1 MKTHLKLIAVLFLAG
16 FALLGQSCA
25 EEEFPPRPG
34 PAFPADVTN
43 RYALLLQEQLQ
54 ADGAAYDRYT
64 EVLSDRT
71 PVYEEVRFA
80 THSAYGLCYII
91 PYCSPS
97 GPTIEG
103 AVYLPARATCA
114 EDGTVTFDGSLGTP
128 IDIDAPTINRDIP
141 FTERYTYS
149 MPFKHLQDKG
159 WNVDPELLL
168 YAELLDNKILPLSPE
183 DFPDGFIHT
192 KATVNILEICMR
204 YESEYVGGRTDAV
217 IGMHPDLLIRV
228 IEESLKRLGIRD
240 LDNPCQH
247 RFLTMIISI
256 PENKLP
262 SYSVNVFIDQL
273 MFEIRQALIVQGF
286 ELSIQYTFEFKPY
299 TVSGGS
305 STGESGGTGGSSGG
319 RGSGASTPTQPS
331 SFKEPLK
338 DNSAMSKQIQQES
351 VELWESL
358 SSIKDTTL
366 GINTYISFK
375 TYLDEV
381 AKDPK
386 DEHATLLID
395 YEDEDHTR
403 VLTEVFHGTEDNVIQ
418 TYSSNYVAAQVHN
431 HPNGSPPSAQD
442 LLFTAEMMRE
452 ENNYQATF
460 VYNHED
466 KSYYSLYAYEPEA
479 GGNLYQALKNE
490 IDPVTHDFK
499 SGGECDKILKTM
511 ESTYKNFSSEIM
523 QIYRLCAVIEEFG
536 KGIAVTKY
544 NPETKKNEVYRVE
557 KGKDKKGNVVY
568 APLICK

>member
-103 AVYLPARATCA
+103 AVYLPAGATCA

-204 YESEYVGGRTDAV
+204 YESEYVG
-217 IGMHPDLLIRV
+217 
-228 IEESLKRLGIRD
+228 
-240 LDNPCQH
+240 
-247 RFLTMIISI
+247 
-256 PENKLP
+256 
-262 SYSVNVFIDQL
+262 
-273 MFEIRQALIVQGF
+273 
-286 ELSIQYTFEFKPY
+286 
-299 TVSGGS
+299 
-305 STGESGGTGGSSGG
+305 
-319 RGSGASTPTQPS
+319 
-331 SFKEPLK
+331 
-338 DNSAMSKQIQQES
+338 
-351 VELWESL
+351 
-358 SSIKDTTL
+358 
-366 GINTYISFK
+366 
-375 TYLDEV
+375 
-381 AKDPK
+381 
-386 DEHATLLID
+386 
-395 YEDEDHTR
+395 
-403 VLTEVFHGTEDNVIQ
+403 
-418 TYSSNYVAAQVHN
+418 
-431 HPNGSPPSAQD
+431 
-442 LLFTAEMMRE
+442 
-452 ENNYQATF
+452 
-460 VYNHED
+460 
-466 KSYYSLYAYEPEA
+466 
-479 GGNLYQALKNE
+479 
-490 IDPVTHDFK
+490 
-499 SGGECDKILKTM
+499 
-511 ESTYKNFSSEIM
+511 
-523 QIYRLCAVIEEFG
+523 
-536 KGIAVTKY
+536 
-544 NPETKKNEVYRVE
+544 
-557 KGKDKKGNVVY
+557 
-568 APLICK
+568 

>member
-1 MKTHLKLIAVLFLAG
+1 MLHHPVLLPVRSDHRRCRLPSCRSYLCRRRHGHLRRLPRNTHRHR
-16 FALLGQSCA
+16 
-25 EEEFPPRPG
+25 RP
-34 PAFPADVTN
+34 D
-43 RYALLLQEQLQ
+43 
-54 ADGAAYDRYT
+54 
-64 EVLSDRT
+64 
-71 PVYEEVRFA
+71 
-80 THSAYGLCYII
+80 
-91 PYCSPS
+91 
-97 GPTIEG
+97 
-103 AVYLPARATCA
+103 
-114 EDGTVTFDGSLGTP
+114 
-128 IDIDAPTINRDIP
+128 
-141 FTERYTYS
+141 TYS

-351 VELWESL
+351 VELQYMIFRES
-358 SSIKDTTL
+358 
-366 GINTYISFK
+366 
-375 TYLDEV
+375 
-381 AKDPK
+381 
-386 DEHATLLID
+386 
-395 YEDEDHTR
+395 
-403 VLTEVFHGTEDNVIQ
+403 
-418 TYSSNYVAAQVHN
+418 
-431 HPNGSPPSAQD
+431 
-442 LLFTAEMMRE
+442 
-452 ENNYQATF
+452 
-460 VYNHED
+460 D
-466 KSYYSLYAYEPEA
+466 KA
-479 GGNLYQALKNE
+479 
-490 IDPVTHDFK
+490 
-499 SGGECDKILKTM
+499 
-511 ESTYKNFSSEIM
+511 
-523 QIYRLCAVIEEFG
+523 
-536 KGIAVTKY
+536 
-544 NPETKKNEVYRVE
+544 
-557 KGKDKKGNVVY
+557 
-568 APLICK
+568 

>member
-103 AVYLPARATCA
+103 AVYLPAGATCA

-305 STGESGGTGGSSGG
+305 STGESGGI
-319 RGSGASTPTQPS
+319 R
-331 SFKEPLK
+331 
-338 DNSAMSKQIQQES
+338 
-351 VELWESL
+351 
-358 SSIKDTTL
+358 
-366 GINTYISFK
+366 
-375 TYLDEV
+375 
-381 AKDPK
+381 
-386 DEHATLLID
+386 
-395 YEDEDHTR
+395 R
-403 VLTEVFHGTEDNVIQ
+403 
-418 TYSSNYVAAQVHN
+418 
-431 HPNGSPPSAQD
+431 
-442 LLFTAEMMRE
+442 
-452 ENNYQATF
+452 
-460 VYNHED
+460 
-466 KSYYSLYAYEPEA
+466 
-479 GGNLYQALKNE
+479 
-490 IDPVTHDFK
+490 
-499 SGGECDKILKTM
+499 
-511 ESTYKNFSSEIM
+511 
-523 QIYRLCAVIEEFG
+523 
-536 KGIAVTKY
+536 
-544 NPETKKNEVYRVE
+544 
-557 KGKDKKGNVVY
+557 
-568 APLICK
+568 

>member
-91 PYCSPS
+91 PYCSPVRS
-97 GPTIEG
+97 DHRRCRLPSCRSYLCRRRHGHLRRLPRNTHRHRRPRQSTVTYPSPNATPTPCPLNI
-103 AVYLPARATCA
+103 YRTK
-114 EDGTVTFDGSLGTP
+114 DGTSTP
-128 IDIDAPTINRDIP
+128 NCSSTPNCWT
-141 FTERYTYS
+141 TKS
-149 MPFKHLQDKG
+149 S
-159 WNVDPELLL
+159 
-168 YAELLDNKILPLSPE
+168 PLSPE

-366 GINTYISFK
+366 GINTYISF
-375 TYLDEV
+375 
-381 AKDPK
+381 
-386 DEHATLLID
+386 
-395 YEDEDHTR
+395 
-403 VLTEVFHGTEDNVIQ
+403 
-418 TYSSNYVAAQVHN
+418 
-431 HPNGSPPSAQD
+431 
-442 LLFTAEMMRE
+442 
-452 ENNYQATF
+452 
-460 VYNHED
+460 
-466 KSYYSLYAYEPEA
+466 
-479 GGNLYQALKNE
+479 
-490 IDPVTHDFK
+490 
-499 SGGECDKILKTM
+499 
-511 ESTYKNFSSEIM
+511 
-523 QIYRLCAVIEEFG
+523 
-536 KGIAVTKY
+536 
-544 NPETKKNEVYRVE
+544 
-557 KGKDKKGNVVY
+557 
-568 APLICK
+568 